1 MTEISDIDN
10 CLYLFNTKRLMSL
23 YVFFSPSKHQCLHS
37 SGNLVIINKP
47 LY

>member
-23 YVFFSPSKHQCLHS
+23 YVFFFFHQA
-37 SGNLVIINKP
+37 NTNVVIVLAI
-47 LY
+47 L